1 MKKYSLEIIKHHSY
15 LQNMLNRQFCENE
28 WTYLYW
34 KSSEKL
40 DVQNSEGKID
50 KYIVMYTYLIPENFT
65 PKCLETHNAD
75 IELTEGAALWG
86 DNTFERFHKNNIQL
100 LVTQVNFYEIRPI
113 MTQLRLHEDIIYM
126 FHLFEKSLDDFSKDY
141 YEYSDGEEKLVAVV
155 RPDFVKILHPYLV
168 SFIKTK
174 RMNLVCYG
182 HSELN
187 CEPEYQYIIKDTY
200 TGFEGRD
207 VSPDKHCNYN
217 HSYAFN
223 IECQNWFSGKR
234 VVPYSSYENVAS
246 ALDSLYESFIV
257 GYNPQTCE
265 NIEYSCDDENHK
277 YDKVFF
283 KKSVLEKYRSDN
295 ESKIEEYNVS
305 STYFSIKCDTCNDEY
320 VWTHLKDLRCMNYAE
335 QQHWK
340 SYNIQRVDNGESMY
354 YRECIEGQNWTPP
367 QTLPDYIFRDLMYKL
382 RQLWT
387 EKYGWPL
394 FKELQG
400 VQANYPY
407 QLFALTTNTISP
419 LKDFITKFN
428 LVLTEAINVSAIK
441 NSGCEIPDKPGSI
454 NWLESYFKLF
464 PYDSANL
471 ISCLRNLNT
480 LRSKMTDAHIDST
493 EFESITIKSLRG
505 FGIEAENLS
514 WSTLDKKLLSRNI
527 FKHFNEALTT
537 LLHSLPNN
545 E

>member
-1 MKKYSLEIIKHHSY
+1 
-15 LQNMLNRQFCENE
+15 
-28 WTYLYW
+28 
-34 KSSEKL
+34 
-40 DVQNSEGKID
+40 
-50 KYIVMYTYLIPENFT
+50 
-65 PKCLETHNAD
+65 
-75 IELTEGAALWG
+75 
-86 DNTFERFHKNNIQL
+86 
-100 LVTQVNFYEIRPI
+100 
-113 MTQLRLHEDIIYM
+113 
-126 FHLFEKSLDDFSKDY
+126 
-141 YEYSDGEEKLVAVV
+141 
-155 RPDFVKILHPYLV
+155 
-168 SFIKTK
+168 
-174 RMNLVCYG
+174 
-182 HSELN
+182 
-187 CEPEYQYIIKDTY
+187 
-200 TGFEGRD
+200 
-207 VSPDKHCNYN
+207 
-217 HSYAFN
+217 
-223 IECQNWFSGKR
+223 
-234 VVPYSSYENVAS
+234 
-246 ALDSLYESFIV
+246 
-257 GYNPQTCE
+257 
-265 NIEYSCDDENHK
+265 
-277 YDKVFF
+277 
-283 KKSVLEKYRSDN
+283 
-295 ESKIEEYNVS
+295 
-305 STYFSIKCDTCNDEY
+305 
-320 VWTHLKDLRCMNYAE
+320 
-335 QQHWK
+335 
-340 SYNIQRVDNGESMY
+340 
-354 YRECIEGQNWTPP
+354 
-367 QTLPDYIFRDLMYKL
+367 MYKL